1 MLWPGFARED
11 IGYDPR
17 PIDDTAEAPG
27 GEDQELSDPDK
38 KKSWGQRQLDG
49 KGDIGGHRLHDES
62 TFAVGHSPVKR
73 CYPRLQFLWVPLHC
87 EIEHGGTMTMGSH
100 PPPVREAPGFTEF
113 VAMVASLMAMTA
125 LAIDAMLPA
134 LPVIGETL
142 HVTEDNDRQ
151 LVIGALLL
159 GFGLAQ
165 IVHGPLS
172 DRFGRRPLLVGGL
185 SLYAASSVVA
195 AFAQSFELL
204 LFARFC
210 QGIAVAA
217 TRVLAVSIVRDLYVG
232 RKMAQVMSFAMMVF
246 MAVPVLA
253 PLLGEIILS
262 FASWRWIFW
271 MFAAIGISVGLW
283 IGWRLPET
291 LQPEDRMPLTPERV
305 WRGWRHTLTERKSLG
320 YMLASALLSGALFGF
335 INSIQQVIYD
345 TFHRP
350 DMLVPAFAMI
360 AGAMSAASLLNSRIV
375 LRLGTRLV
383 SHSAL
388 LVFIAMAAIATFT
401 AWSGNSSLWLF
412 LFLLSANMGA
422 FGLCGAN
429 FSAMAMEE
437 MGAIAGTASS
447 VQGAVGVLLGAII
460 GGGIGQMYDGT
471 ALPLTLGFLV
481 CGCFALLSVFLTEN
495 GRLFNEDDLASE
507 PETA

>member
-1 MLWPGFARED
+1 MADRMTNGASAPPARK
-11 IGYDPR
+11 
-17 PIDDTAEAPG
+17 
-27 GEDQELSDPDK
+27 L
-38 KKSWGQRQLDG
+38 
-49 KGDIGGHRLHDES
+49 
-62 TFAVGHSPVKR
+62 
-73 CYPRLQFLWVPLHC
+73 
-87 EIEHGGTMTMGSH
+87 
-100 PPPVREAPGFTEF
+100 PGFTEF

-134 LPVIGETL
+134 LPAIGHDLNVI
-142 HVTEDNDRQ
+142 EDNDRQ
-151 LVIGALLL
+151 LVIGVMLL
-159 GFGLAQ
+159 GFGIAQ

-185 SLYAASSVVA
+185 GLYALSSVVA
-195 AFAQSFELL
+195 AFAQSYELL
-204 LFARFC
+204 LAARFF
-210 QGIAVAA
+210 QGVAVAA

-253 PLLGEIILS
+253 PLLGEIIIS
-262 FASWRWIFW
+262 IANWRWIFW

-291 LQPEDRMPLTPERV
+291 LQPEDRMPLTVERV
-305 WRGWRHTLTERKSLG
+305 GHGWKQTLTNRKSLG

-345 TFHRP
+345 TFGRP
-350 DMLVPAFAMI
+350 EMLVPAFAVI

-388 LVFIAMAAIATFT
+388 IIFILLAAAASFT
-401 AWSGNSSLWLF
+401 AYADTKSLWLF
-412 LFLLSANMGA
+412 LILLSLNMGA

-429 FSAMAMEE
+429 FGAMAMED

-447 VQGAVGVLLGAII
+447 GQGAVGVLLGALI
-460 GGGIGQMYDGT
+460 GVSIGQLYDGT
-471 ALPLTLGFLV
+471 TLPLSLGFLV
-481 CGCFALLSVFLTEN
+481 CGCLALVCVFVTEKR
-495 GRLFNEDDLASE
+495 RLFVEDELATE
-507 PETA
+507 PART

>member
-1 MLWPGFARED
+1 MANGASN
-11 IGYDPR
+11 
-17 PIDDTAEAPG
+17 T
-27 GEDQELSDPDK
+27 
-38 KKSWGQRQLDG
+38 
-49 KGDIGGHRLHDES
+49 
-62 TFAVGHSPVKR
+62 
-73 CYPRLQFLWVPLHC
+73 
-87 EIEHGGTMTMGSH
+87 
-100 PPPVREAPGFTEF
+100 PVRKAPGFTEF

-134 LPVIGETL
+134 LPAIGEAL
-142 HVTEDNDRQ
+142 NVTEDNDRQ
-151 LVIGALLL
+151 LVIGALLI

-172 DRFGRRPLLVGGL
+172 DRFGRRPLLIGGL
-185 SLYAASSVVA
+185 GLYAVSSIVA
-195 AFAQSFELL
+195 AYSQSFELL
-204 LFARFC
+204 LAARFT
-210 QGIAVAA
+210 QGVAVAA

-253 PLLGEIILS
+253 PLFGEIILS
-262 FASWRWIFW
+262 FASWRWIFG
-271 MFAAIGISVGLW
+271 MFAVIGISVGLW

-291 LQPEDRMPLTPERV
+291 LMPEDRMPLTPSRV
-305 WRGWRHTLTERKSLG
+305 WRGWRHTLTDRKSLG
-320 YMLASALLSGALFGF
+320 YMTASALLSGALFGF

-350 DMLVPAFAMI
+350 DMLVTAFAMI

-388 LVFIAMAAIATFT
+388 LAFIGLAAMATLT
-401 AWSGNSSLWLF
+401 AWSGNTSLWLF
-412 LFLLSANMGA
+412 LCLLALNMGA

-437 MGAIAGTASS
+437 MGAIAGTAAS
-447 VQGAVGVLLGAII
+447 VQGAVGVLFGGII
-460 GGGIGQMYDGT
+460 GGSIGQLYDGST
-471 ALPLTLGFLV
+471 LPLSLGFLV
-481 CGCFALLSVFLTEN
+481 CGCLALGCVFATEK
-495 GRLFNEDDLASE
+495 GRLFKEDDLAME
-507 PETA
+507 PAQA

>member
-1 MLWPGFARED
+1 MADRMTNGASAPPAR
-11 IGYDPR
+11 
-17 PIDDTAEAPG
+17 
-27 GEDQELSDPDK
+27 K
-38 KKSWGQRQLDG
+38 
-49 KGDIGGHRLHDES
+49 
-62 TFAVGHSPVKR
+62 V
-73 CYPRLQFLWVPLHC
+73 
-87 EIEHGGTMTMGSH
+87 
-100 PPPVREAPGFTEF
+100 PGFTEF

-134 LPVIGETL
+134 LPAIGQDLNVIQ
-142 HVTEDNDRQ
+142 DNDRQ
-151 LVIGALLL
+151 LVIGVMLL
-159 GFGLAQ
+159 GFGIAQ

-185 SLYAASSVVA
+185 GLYAVSSVVA
-195 AFAQSFELL
+195 AFAQSYELL
-204 LFARFC
+204 LAARFF
-210 QGIAVAA
+210 QGVAVAA

-253 PLLGEIILS
+253 PLLGEIIIS
-262 FASWRWIFW
+262 IANWRWIFW

-291 LQPEDRMPLTPERV
+291 LHAEDRMPLTVERV
-305 WRGWRHTLTERKSLG
+305 RHGWKQTLTNRKSLG

-345 TFHRP
+345 TFGRP
-350 DMLVPAFAMI
+350 EMLVPAFAVI

-388 LVFIAMAAIATFT
+388 IVFIVLAAAASFT
-401 AWSGNSSLWLF
+401 AYADTESLWLF
-412 LFLLSANMGA
+412 LVLLSLNMGS

-429 FSAMAMEE
+429 FSAMAMED

-447 VQGAVGVLLGAII
+447 VQGAVGVLLGAVI
-460 GGGIGQMYDGT
+460 GVSICQLYDGT
-471 ALPLTLGFLV
+471 TLPLSLGFLV
-481 CGCFALLSVFLTEN
+481 CGCLALVCVFVTEK
-495 GRLFNEDDLASE
+495 GCLFVEDELATE
-507 PETA
+507 PTRT

>member
-1 MLWPGFARED
+1 MADRMTNGASAPPAR
-11 IGYDPR
+11 
-17 PIDDTAEAPG
+17 
-27 GEDQELSDPDK
+27 
-38 KKSWGQRQLDG
+38 
-49 KGDIGGHRLHDES
+49 KG
-62 TFAVGHSPVKR
+62 
-73 CYPRLQFLWVPLHC
+73 
-87 EIEHGGTMTMGSH
+87 
-100 PPPVREAPGFTEF
+100 PGFTEF

-134 LPVIGETL
+134 LPAIGQDLNVI
-142 HVTEDNDRQ
+142 EDNDRQ
-151 LVIGALLL
+151 LVIGVMLL
-159 GFGLAQ
+159 GFGIAQ

-185 SLYAASSVVA
+185 GLYALSSVVA
-195 AFAQSFELL
+195 AFAQSYELL
-204 LFARFC
+204 LAARFF
-210 QGIAVAA
+210 QGVAVAA

-253 PLLGEIILS
+253 PLLGEIIIS
-262 FASWRWIFW
+262 IANWRWIFW

-291 LQPEDRMPLTPERV
+291 LHAEDRIPLTVERV
-305 WRGWRHTLTERKSLG
+305 GHGWKQTLTNRKSLG

-345 TFHRP
+345 TFGRP
-350 DMLVPAFAMI
+350 EMLVPAFAVI

-388 LVFIAMAAIATFT
+388 IAFIVLAAAATFT
-401 AWSGNSSLWLF
+401 AYAETESLWLF
-412 LFLLSANMGA
+412 LVLLSLNMGS

-429 FSAMAMEE
+429 FSAMAMED

-460 GGGIGQMYDGT
+460 GGTIGQLYDGT
-471 ALPLTLGFLV
+471 TLPLSLGFLI
-481 CGCFALLSVFLTEN
+481 CGCIALVCVFITEG
-495 GRLFNEDDLASE
+495 GRLFVEDELATE
-507 PETA
+507 PART

>member
-1 MLWPGFARED
+1 MA
-11 IGYDPR
+11 
-17 PIDDTAEAPG
+17 
-27 GEDQELSDPDK
+27 
-38 KKSWGQRQLDG
+38 DG
-49 KGDIGGHRLHDES
+49 
-62 TFAVGHSPVKR
+62 
-73 CYPRLQFLWVPLHC
+73 
-87 EIEHGGTMTMGSH
+87 MTEGAS
-100 PPPVREAPGFTEF
+100 PPPARKVPGFTEF

-134 LPVIGETL
+134 LPVIGQDL
-142 HVTEDNDRQ
+142 NVIEDNDRQ
-151 LVIGALLL
+151 LVIGVMLL
-159 GFGLAQ
+159 GFGIAQ
-165 IVHGPLS
+165 IAHGPLS

-185 SLYAASSVVA
+185 SLFALSSVVA
-195 AFAQSFELL
+195 AFAQSYELL
-204 LFARFC
+204 LTARFF
-210 QGIAVAA
+210 QGVSVAA

-253 PLLGEIILS
+253 PLLGEIIIS
-262 FASWRWIFW
+262 IASWRWIFW

-291 LQPEDRMPLTPERV
+291 LQPEDRMPLTIERV
-305 WRGWRHTLTERKSLG
+305 GHGWKQTLTNRKSLG

-345 TFHRP
+345 TFGRP
-350 DMLVPAFAMI
+350 EMLVPAFALI

-388 LVFIAMAAIATFT
+388 IVFILMAVAATAAAYADT
-401 AWSGNSSLWLF
+401 KSLWLF
-412 LFLLSANMGA
+412 LVLLSLNMGA

-429 FSAMAMEE
+429 FGAMAMED

-447 VQGAVGVLLGAII
+447 VQGAVGVLLGAIF
-460 GGGIGQMYDGT
+460 GVSIGQLYDGT
-471 ALPLTLGFLV
+471 TLPLSLGFLV
-481 CGCFALLSVFLTEN
+481 CGCLALICVFITEG
-495 GRLFNEDDLASE
+495 GRLFVEDELATE
-507 PETA
+507 PARS

>member
-1 MLWPGFARED
+1 MAHAAPAELAR
-11 IGYDPR
+11 
-17 PIDDTAEAPG
+17 
-27 GEDQELSDPDK
+27 K
-38 KKSWGQRQLDG
+38 
-49 KGDIGGHRLHDES
+49 
-62 TFAVGHSPVKR
+62 
-73 CYPRLQFLWVPLHC
+73 
-87 EIEHGGTMTMGSH
+87 
-100 PPPVREAPGFTEF
+100 APGFREF
-113 VAMVASLMAMTA
+113 VAMVATLMAMTA

-134 LPVIGETL
+134 LPAIGEAL
-142 HVTEDNDRQ
+142 NVVEDNDRQ

-185 SLYAASSVVA
+185 GLYALSSVVA

-204 LFARFC
+204 LAARFA

-217 TRVLAVSIVRDLYVG
+217 TRVLAISIVRDLYVG

-253 PLLGEIILS
+253 PLFGEIILS
-262 FASWRWIFW
+262 VASWRWIFW
-271 MFAAIGISVGLW
+271 MFAGIGIGVGLW

-291 LQPEDRMPLTPERV
+291 LQPEDRLPLTPRRV
-305 WRGWRHTLTERKSLG
+305 ARGWKHTLTDRKSLG

-335 INSIQQVIYD
+335 INSIQQVMYD
-345 TFHRP
+345 TFDRP
-350 DMLVPAFAMI
+350 DMLVPAFALI

-388 LVFIAMAAIATFT
+388 LVFIGLAVASTVI
-401 AWSGNSSLWLF
+401 AWSDSKSLWLF
-412 LFLLSANMGA
+412 LILLSANMGA

-447 VQGAVGVLLGAII
+447 VQGAVGVLFGAII
-460 GGGIGQMYDGT
+460 GGAIGQMYDGT
-471 ALPLTLGFLV
+471 TLPLSLGFLLCSLV
-481 CGCFALLSVFLTEN
+481 ALGCVFVTER
-495 GRLFNEDDLASE
+495 GRLFYEDELADD
-507 PETA
+507 PARA

>member
-1 MLWPGFARED
+1 MAHGAPAEPAR
-11 IGYDPR
+11 
-17 PIDDTAEAPG
+17 
-27 GEDQELSDPDK
+27 K
-38 KKSWGQRQLDG
+38 
-49 KGDIGGHRLHDES
+49 
-62 TFAVGHSPVKR
+62 
-73 CYPRLQFLWVPLHC
+73 
-87 EIEHGGTMTMGSH
+87 
-100 PPPVREAPGFTEF
+100 APGFREF
-113 VAMVASLMAMTA
+113 VAMVATLMAMTA

-134 LPVIGETL
+134 LPAIGEAL
-142 HVTEDNDRQ
+142 NVAEDNDRQ

-185 SLYAASSVVA
+185 GLYAASSVVA

-204 LFARFC
+204 LAARFA

-253 PLLGEIILS
+253 PLFGEIIIRI
-262 FASWRWIFW
+262 ADWRWIFW
-271 MFAAIGISVGLW
+271 MFAGIGIAVGLW

-291 LQPEDRMPLTPERV
+291 LKPEDRRPLTPRRV
-305 WRGWRHTLTERKSLG
+305 GRGWKQTLTDRKSLG

-345 TFHRP
+345 TFDRP
-350 DMLVPAFAMI
+350 EMLVPAFALI

-388 LVFIAMAAIATFT
+388 LVFIALAIASTVT
-401 AWSGNSSLWLF
+401 AYADSKSFWLF
-412 LFLLSANMGA
+412 LILLSANMGA

-447 VQGAVGVLLGAII
+447 VQGAVGVLFGAII
-460 GGGIGQMYDGT
+460 GGSIGQMYDGT
-471 ALPLTLGFLV
+471 TLPLSLGYLV
-481 CGCFALLSVFLTEN
+481 CGLLALVCVFITER
-495 GRLFNEDDLASE
+495 GRLFREDELAE
-507 PETA
+507 APVRV

>member
-1 MLWPGFARED
+1 MCIAMTNGASD
-11 IGYDPR
+11 R
-17 PIDDTAEAPG
+17 PDRT
-27 GEDQELSDPDK
+27 
-38 KKSWGQRQLDG
+38 
-49 KGDIGGHRLHDES
+49 
-62 TFAVGHSPVKR
+62 
-73 CYPRLQFLWVPLHC
+73 
-87 EIEHGGTMTMGSH
+87 
-100 PPPVREAPGFTEF
+100 APGFTEF

-134 LPVIGETL
+134 LPAIGEAL
-142 HVTEDNDRQ
+142 NVAEDNDRQ
-151 LVIGALLL
+151 LVIGALLI

-185 SLYAASSVVA
+185 GLYAASSVVA

-204 LFARFC
+204 LAARFC

-217 TRVLAVSIVRDLYVG
+217 TRVLAISIVRDLYVG

-253 PLLGEIILS
+253 PLFGEIILA

-271 MFAAIGISVGLW
+271 MFAAIGIGVGLW

-291 LQPEDRMPLTPERV
+291 LDPEDRLPLTPARI
-305 WRGWRHTLTERKSLG
+305 WRGWRHTVTERKSLG
-320 YMLASALLSGALFGF
+320 YMLASAMLSGALFGF
-335 INSIQQVIYD
+335 INSIQQVMYD
-345 TFHRP
+345 TFDRP

-360 AGAMSAASLLNSRIV
+360 ASAMSAASLLNSRIV
-375 LRLGTRLV
+375 LRLGTRMV

-388 LVFIAMAAIATFT
+388 LAFIGFAAAGAFMAYT
-401 AWSGNSSLWLF
+401 GNKSLWVF
-412 LFLLSANMGA
+412 LVLLSANMGA

-429 FSAMAMEE
+429 FGAMAMEE

-447 VQGAVGVLLGAII
+447 VQGAVGVVAGAMI

-471 ALPLTLGFLV
+471 TLPLSLGFLV
-481 CGCFALLSVFLTEN
+481 CGSLALVSVLATER
-495 GRLFNEDDLASE
+495 GRLFSEDELANEPARI
-507 PETA
+507 

>member
-1 MLWPGFARED
+1 MANG
-11 IGYDPR
+11 
-17 PIDDTAEAPG
+17 
-27 GEDQELSDPDK
+27 
-38 KKSWGQRQLDG
+38 
-49 KGDIGGHRLHDES
+49 
-62 TFAVGHSPVKR
+62 
-73 CYPRLQFLWVPLHC
+73 
-87 EIEHGGTMTMGSH
+87 MTEGAS
-100 PPPVREAPGFTEF
+100 PPPARKVPGFTEF

-134 LPVIGETL
+134 LPVIGQDL
-142 HVTEDNDRQ
+142 NVIEDNDRQ
-151 LVIGALLL
+151 LVIGVMLL
-159 GFGLAQ
+159 GFGIAQ
-165 IVHGPLS
+165 IAHGPLS

-185 SLYAASSVVA
+185 SLFALSSVVA
-195 AFAQSFELL
+195 AFAQSYELL
-204 LFARFC
+204 LTARFF
-210 QGIAVAA
+210 QGVSVAA

-253 PLLGEIILS
+253 PLLGEIIIS
-262 FASWRWIFW
+262 IASWRWIFW

-291 LQPEDRMPLTPERV
+291 LQPEDRMPLTIERV
-305 WRGWRHTLTERKSLG
+305 GHGWKQTLTNRKSLG

-345 TFHRP
+345 TFSRP
-350 DMLVPAFAMI
+350 EMLVPAFALI

-388 LVFIAMAAIATFT
+388 IVFILMAVAATAAAYADT
-401 AWSGNSSLWLF
+401 NSLWLF
-412 LFLLSANMGA
+412 LILLSLNMGA

-429 FSAMAMEE
+429 FGAMAMED

-447 VQGAVGVLLGAII
+447 VQGAVGVLAFGYTAMGA
-460 GGGIGQMYDGT
+460 G
-471 ALPLTLGFLV
+471 
-481 CGCFALLSVFLTEN
+481 S
-495 GRLFNEDDLASE
+495 
-507 PETA
+507 

>member
-1 MLWPGFARED
+1 MTNGAPDRPAR
-11 IGYDPR
+11 
-17 PIDDTAEAPG
+17 T
-27 GEDQELSDPDK
+27 
-38 KKSWGQRQLDG
+38 
-49 KGDIGGHRLHDES
+49 
-62 TFAVGHSPVKR
+62 V
-73 CYPRLQFLWVPLHC
+73 
-87 EIEHGGTMTMGSH
+87 
-100 PPPVREAPGFTEF
+100 PGFTEF

-134 LPVIGETL
+134 LPAIGEAL
-142 HVTEDNDRQ
+142 DVAADNDRQ
-151 LVIGALLL
+151 LVIGALLI

-185 SLYAASSVVA
+185 GLYAASSVVA

-204 LFARFC
+204 LAARFC

-217 TRVLAVSIVRDLYVG
+217 TRVLAISIVRDLYVG

-253 PLLGEIILS
+253 PLFGEIILA

-271 MFAAIGISVGLW
+271 MFAAIGIGVGLW

-291 LQPEDRMPLTPERV
+291 LSPEDRLPLTPARIG
-305 WRGWRHTLTERKSLG
+305 RGWRHTVTERKSLG
-320 YMLASALLSGALFGF
+320 YMLASAMLSGALFGF
-335 INSIQQVIYD
+335 INSIQQVMYD
-345 TFHRP
+345 TFDRP

-360 AGAMSAASLLNSRIV
+360 AGTMSAASLLNSRIV

-388 LVFIAMAAIATFT
+388 LAFIGFAAAGAVMAYT
-401 AWSGNSSLWLF
+401 GNKSLWVF
-412 LFLLSANMGA
+412 LILLSANMGA

-429 FSAMAMEE
+429 FGAMAMEE

-447 VQGAVGVLLGAII
+447 VQGAVGVLVGAVI
-460 GGGIGQMYDGT
+460 GGSIGQMYDGT
-471 ALPLTLGFLV
+471 TLPLSLGFLV
-481 CGCFALLSVFLTEN
+481 CGSLALVSVLATER
-495 GRLFNEDDLASE
+495 GRLFNEDELANE
-507 PETA
+507 PARV

>member
-1 MLWPGFARED
+1 
-11 IGYDPR
+11 
-17 PIDDTAEAPG
+17 
-27 GEDQELSDPDK
+27 
-38 KKSWGQRQLDG
+38 
-49 KGDIGGHRLHDES
+49 
-62 TFAVGHSPVKR
+62 
-73 CYPRLQFLWVPLHC
+73 
-87 EIEHGGTMTMGSH
+87 
-100 PPPVREAPGFTEF
+100 
-113 VAMVASLMAMTA
+113 MVATLMAMTA

-134 LPVIGETL
+134 LPAIGDAL
-142 HVTEDNDRQ
+142 NVTEDNDRQ

-185 SLYAASSVVA
+185 GLYAASSIVA

-204 LFARFC
+204 LAARFA

-217 TRVLAVSIVRDLYVG
+217 TRILAISIVRDLYVG

-253 PLLGEIILS
+253 PLFGEIIVA
-262 FASWRWIFW
+262 FASWRWIFG
-271 MFAAIGISVGLW
+271 MFAAIGIGVGLW

-291 LQPEDRMPLTPERV
+291 LKPEDRLPLTPQRV
-305 WRGWRHTLTERKSLG
+305 WWGWRHTVTDRKSLG

-335 INSIQQVIYD
+335 INSIQQVMYD
-345 TFHRP
+345 TFDRP
-350 DMLVPAFAMI
+350 DMLVPAFALI

-375 LRLGTRLV
+375 VRLGTRLV

-388 LVFIAMAAIATFT
+388 LVFIGLAIASTVT
-401 AWSGNSSLWLF
+401 AYSDSKSLWLF
-412 LFLLSANMGA
+412 LILLSVNMGA

-447 VQGAVGVLLGAII
+447 VQGSVGILVGAII

-471 ALPLTLGFLV
+471 TLPLSLGFLICSLLALV
-481 CGCFALLSVFLTEN
+481 CVFATER
-495 GRLFNEDDLASE
+495 GRLFREDALAEE
-507 PETA
+507 PVAA

>member
-1 MLWPGFARED
+1 MG
-11 IGYDPR
+11 
-17 PIDDTAEAPG
+17 
-27 GEDQELSDPDK
+27 
-38 KKSWGQRQLDG
+38 DG
-49 KGDIGGHRLHDES
+49 MKEGAS
-62 TFAVGHSPVKR
+62 
-73 CYPRLQFLWVPLHC
+73 
-87 EIEHGGTMTMGSH
+87 
-100 PPPVREAPGFTEF
+100 PPPARKVPGFTEF

-134 LPVIGETL
+134 LPAIGQDLDVI
-142 HVTEDNDRQ
+142 EDNNRQ
-151 LVIGALLL
+151 LVIGVMLL
-159 GFGLAQ
+159 GFGIAQ
-165 IVHGPLS
+165 IAHGPLS

-185 SLYAASSVVA
+185 GLFALSSVVA
-195 AFAQSFELL
+195 AFAQSYELL
-204 LFARFC
+204 LTARFF
-210 QGIAVAA
+210 QGVSVAA

-253 PLLGEIILS
+253 PLLGEIIIS
-262 FASWRWIFW
+262 IASWRWIFW

-291 LQPEDRMPLTPERV
+291 LQPEDRMPLTIERV
-305 WRGWRHTLTERKSLG
+305 GHGWKQTLTNRKSLG

-345 TFHRP
+345 TFSRP
-350 DMLVPAFAMI
+350 EMLVPAFALI

-388 LVFIAMAAIATFT
+388 IVFILMAVAATAAAYADT
-401 AWSGNSSLWLF
+401 KSLWLF
-412 LFLLSANMGA
+412 LVLLSLNMGA

-429 FSAMAMEE
+429 FGAMAMED

-460 GGGIGQMYDGT
+460 GVSIGQLYDGT
-471 ALPLTLGFLV
+471 TLPLSLGFLV
-481 CGCFALLSVFLTEN
+481 CGCLALVCVFITEG
-495 GRLFNEDDLASE
+495 GRLFVEDELATE
-507 PETA
+507 PART

>member
-1 MLWPGFARED
+1 MTNGTPDRPAR
-11 IGYDPR
+11 
-17 PIDDTAEAPG
+17 
-27 GEDQELSDPDK
+27 K
-38 KKSWGQRQLDG
+38 
-49 KGDIGGHRLHDES
+49 
-62 TFAVGHSPVKR
+62 
-73 CYPRLQFLWVPLHC
+73 
-87 EIEHGGTMTMGSH
+87 
-100 PPPVREAPGFTEF
+100 APGFTEF

-134 LPVIGETL
+134 LPAIGEAL
-142 HVTEDNDRQ
+142 NVADDNDRQ
-151 LVIGALLL
+151 LVIGALLV
-159 GFGLAQ
+159 GFGIAQ

-185 SLYAASSVVA
+185 GLYAASSIVA
-195 AFAQSFELL
+195 AYAQSFELL
-204 LFARFC
+204 LAARFA

-253 PLLGEIILS
+253 PLFGEIILQ
-262 FASWRWIFW
+262 FASWRWIFG
-271 MFAAIGISVGLW
+271 MFAVFGISVGLW

-291 LQPEDRMPLTPERV
+291 LNPEDRLPLTPSRV
-305 WRGWRHTLTERKSLG
+305 GRGWKQTLTDRKSLG

-345 TFHRP
+345 TFDRP

-388 LVFIAMAAIATFT
+388 IVFIALAAAASLT
-401 AWSGNSSLWLF
+401 AYTESKSLWLF
-412 LFLLSANMGA
+412 LVLLSANMGA

-429 FSAMAMEE
+429 FGAMAMEE

-447 VQGAVGVLLGAII
+447 VQGAVGILFGAII
-460 GGGIGQMYDGT
+460 GGSIGQMYDGT
-471 ALPLTLGFLV
+471 TLPLSLGFLV
-481 CGCFALLSVFLTEN
+481 CGSLALVCVFVTER
-495 GRLFNEDDLASE
+495 GRLFAEDDLASE
-507 PETA
+507 PARV

>member
-1 MLWPGFARED
+1 MADRMTNGASAPPAR
-11 IGYDPR
+11 
-17 PIDDTAEAPG
+17 
-27 GEDQELSDPDK
+27 K
-38 KKSWGQRQLDG
+38 
-49 KGDIGGHRLHDES
+49 
-62 TFAVGHSPVKR
+62 V
-73 CYPRLQFLWVPLHC
+73 
-87 EIEHGGTMTMGSH
+87 
-100 PPPVREAPGFTEF
+100 PGFTEF

-125 LAIDAMLPA
+125 FAIDAMLPA
-134 LPVIGETL
+134 LPAIGQDLNVI
-142 HVTEDNDRQ
+142 EDNDRQ
-151 LVIGALLL
+151 LVIGVMLL
-159 GFGLAQ
+159 GFGIAQ

-185 SLYAASSVVA
+185 GLYALSSVVA
-195 AFAQSFELL
+195 AFAQSYELL
-204 LFARFC
+204 LAARFF
-210 QGIAVAA
+210 QGVAVAA

-253 PLLGEIILS
+253 PLLGEIIIS
-262 FASWRWIFW
+262 IASWRWIFW

-283 IGWRLPET
+283 IGYRLPET
-291 LQPEDRMPLTPERV
+291 LQPEDRMPLTIERV
-305 WRGWRHTLTERKSLG
+305 GHGWKQTLTNRKSLG

-345 TFHRP
+345 TFGRP
-350 DMLVPAFAMI
+350 DMLVPAFALI

-388 LVFIAMAAIATFT
+388 IVFILLAAAASFT
-401 AWSGNSSLWLF
+401 AYADTKSLWLF
-412 LFLLSANMGA
+412 LVLLSLNMGA

-429 FSAMAMEE
+429 FGAMAMED

-460 GGGIGQMYDGT
+460 GGSIGQLYNGT
-471 ALPLTLGFLV
+471 TLPLSLGFLI
-481 CGCFALLSVFLTEN
+481 CGCLALICVYITE
-495 GRLFNEDDLASE
+495 GRRLFVEDELATE
-507 PETA
+507 PART

>member
-1 MLWPGFARED
+1 MTNGASAPPARK
-11 IGYDPR
+11 
-17 PIDDTAEAPG
+17 
-27 GEDQELSDPDK
+27 L
-38 KKSWGQRQLDG
+38 
-49 KGDIGGHRLHDES
+49 
-62 TFAVGHSPVKR
+62 
-73 CYPRLQFLWVPLHC
+73 
-87 EIEHGGTMTMGSH
+87 
-100 PPPVREAPGFTEF
+100 PGFTEF

-134 LPVIGETL
+134 LPAIGHDLNVI
-142 HVTEDNDRQ
+142 EDNDRQ
-151 LVIGALLL
+151 LVIGVMLL
-159 GFGLAQ
+159 GFGIAQ

-185 SLYAASSVVA
+185 GLYALSSVVA
-195 AFAQSFELL
+195 AFAQSYELL
-204 LFARFC
+204 LAARFF
-210 QGIAVAA
+210 QGVAVAA

-253 PLLGEIILS
+253 PLLGEIIIS
-262 FASWRWIFW
+262 IANWRWIFW

-291 LQPEDRMPLTPERV
+291 LQPEDRMPLTVERV
-305 WRGWRHTLTERKSLG
+305 GHGWKQTLTNRKSLG

-345 TFHRP
+345 TFGRP
-350 DMLVPAFAMI
+350 EMLVPAFAVI

-388 LVFIAMAAIATFT
+388 IIFILLAAAASFT
-401 AWSGNSSLWLF
+401 AYADTKSLWLF
-412 LFLLSANMGA
+412 LILLSLNMGA

-429 FSAMAMEE
+429 FGAMAMED

-447 VQGAVGVLLGAII
+447 GQGAVGVLLGALI
-460 GGGIGQMYDGT
+460 GVSIGQLYDGT
-471 ALPLTLGFLV
+471 TLPLSLGFLV
-481 CGCFALLSVFLTEN
+481 CGCLALVCVFVTEKR
-495 GRLFNEDDLASE
+495 RLFVEDELATE
-507 PETA
+507 PART

>member
-1 MLWPGFARED
+1 MADRMTNGASTPPAR
-11 IGYDPR
+11 
-17 PIDDTAEAPG
+17 
-27 GEDQELSDPDK
+27 K
-38 KKSWGQRQLDG
+38 
-49 KGDIGGHRLHDES
+49 
-62 TFAVGHSPVKR
+62 V
-73 CYPRLQFLWVPLHC
+73 
-87 EIEHGGTMTMGSH
+87 
-100 PPPVREAPGFTEF
+100 PGFTEF

-134 LPVIGETL
+134 LPAIGQDLNVI
-142 HVTEDNDRQ
+142 EDNDRQ
-151 LVIGALLL
+151 LVIGVMLL
-159 GFGLAQ
+159 GFGIAQ

-185 SLYAASSVVA
+185 GLYALSSVVA
-195 AFAQSFELL
+195 AFAQSYELL
-204 LFARFC
+204 LAARFF
-210 QGIAVAA
+210 QGVAVAA

-253 PLLGEIILS
+253 PLLGEIIIS
-262 FASWRWIFW
+262 ISNWRWIFW

-291 LQPEDRMPLTPERV
+291 LHAEDRIPLTVERV
-305 WRGWRHTLTERKSLG
+305 GHGWKQTLTNRKSLG

-345 TFHRP
+345 TFGRP
-350 DMLVPAFAMI
+350 EMLVPAFAVI

-388 LVFIAMAAIATFT
+388 IVFIVLAAAASFT
-401 AWSGNSSLWLF
+401 AYADTESLWLF
-412 LFLLSANMGA
+412 LVLLSLNMGS

-429 FSAMAMEE
+429 FSAMAMED

-460 GGGIGQMYDGT
+460 GGSIGQLYDGT
-471 ALPLTLGFLV
+471 TLPLSLGFLI
-481 CGCFALLSVFLTEN
+481 CGCIALVCVFITEG
-495 GRLFNEDDLASE
+495 GRLFVEDELATE
-507 PETA
+507 PTRT

>member
-1 MLWPGFARED
+1 MTHVPRMANRASHIPARQAPGFA
-11 IGYDPR
+11 
-17 PIDDTAEAPG
+17 
-27 GEDQELSDPDK
+27 
-38 KKSWGQRQLDG
+38 
-49 KGDIGGHRLHDES
+49 
-62 TFAVGHSPVKR
+62 
-73 CYPRLQFLWVPLHC
+73 
-87 EIEHGGTMTMGSH
+87 
-100 PPPVREAPGFTEF
+100 EF

-134 LPVIGETL
+134 LPAIGEAL
-142 HVTEDNDRQ
+142 DVSSDNDRQ
-151 LVIGALLL
+151 LVIGALLI

-172 DRFGRRPLLVGGL
+172 DRFGRRLLLIGGL
-185 SLYAASSVVA
+185 GLYAGSSILA
-195 AFAQSFELL
+195 AYAQSFELL
-204 LFARFC
+204 LAARFA

-232 RKMAQVMSFAMMVF
+232 RKMAQVMSFAMTVF

-253 PLLGEIILS
+253 PLFGEIILA
-262 FASWRWIFW
+262 FASWRWIFG
-271 MFAAIGISVGLW
+271 MFALIGIATGLW

-291 LQPEDRMPLTPERV
+291 LKPEDRVPLTAARV

-320 YMLASALLSGALFGF
+320 YMAASALLSGALFGF
-335 INSIQQVIYD
+335 INSIQQIMFD
-345 TFHRP
+345 TYQRP
-350 DMLVPAFAMI
+350 NMLVPAFAMI

-388 LVFIAMAAIATFT
+388 IVFIALAAIATFT

-412 LFLLSANMGA
+412 LGLLSLKMGA

-447 VQGAVGVLLGAII
+447 VQGAVGVFFGAIV
-460 GGGIGQMYDGT
+460 GGGIGQMYDGST
-471 ALPLTLGFLV
+471 LPLTLGFLV
-481 CGCFALLSVFLTEN
+481 CSALALGCILITEK
-495 GRLFNEDDLASE
+495 GRLFTEDALATE
-507 PETA
+507 PV